1 MKAVFLFAGFNLN
14 RIIQKKK
21 CQKKVHFMDDA
32 LKPRGLFI
40 WMLRLGCCLSPNQN
54 FWLRAWLLVSFAN
67 ACVCSRRHENN
78 LHPWSE
84 LLHGKVRFVCGG
96 QYESFN
102 FYYWQESFGEA
113 GKNITICGCVISW
126 RNEYH
131 LKKQTCPWDPER
143 QKRSLKFFQW
153 PLKIQYKLASLPPSI
168 YTKPLL
174 SGE

>member
-1 MKAVFLFAGFNLN
+1 LVVV
-14 RIIQKKK
+14 
-21 CQKKVHFMDDA
+21 C
-32 LKPRGLFI
+32 P
-40 WMLRLGCCLSPNQN
+40 PNQN

-113 GKNITICGCVISW
+113 GKNITICGCVIS
-126 RNEYH
+126 
-131 LKKQTCPWDPER
+131 
-143 QKRSLKFFQW
+143 
-153 PLKIQYKLASLPPSI
+153 
-168 YTKPLL
+168 
-174 SGE
+174 